1 MPQIGDLFARLGQGQ
16 TLSVG
21 EIETLRLEMNQVQS
35 AASRMA
41 AIVTPSCGLDSNIF
55 RNSSSFTQ
63 LPSECASLHQANATA
78 QAIDNNTW
86 TTPTFDSTSGA
97 TWSRGLGIDVANS
110 RINVTAIPRGSVLL
124 IFAWAGWASNTTGQ
138 RAIKWT
144 ANDGSYVGSAIQAT
158 ETVAGAQGMV
168 NSISHMRIVS
178 GTQTTYSMQVY
189 QGSGGSLALDG
200 CLLAMV
206 RVR

>member
-1 MPQIGDLFARLGQGQ
+1 
-16 TLSVG
+16 
-21 EIETLRLEMNQVQS
+21 
-35 AASRMA
+35 
-41 AIVTPSCGLDSNIF
+41 
-55 RNSSSFTQ
+55 
-63 LPSECASLHQANATA
+63 
-78 QAIDNNTW
+78 
-86 TTPTFDSTSGA
+86 
-97 TWSRGLGIDVANS
+97 VANS
-110 RINVTAIPRGSVLL
+110 RINVTGIPRGSVLL